1 MSGRRA
7 RDESRQHG
15 LNVIPWGSIVKYRV
29 ELDIFWRCTIENE
42 RGTTNA
48 RGLARV
54 IVHFDPDLG
63 PLIVPLIST
72 FIKTRLS
79 VGGEEYIYIYF
90 FFWYVNHPEK
100 RRLLRFFD
108 VGERGRGIAY
118 FFFLFFFLLNWK
130 MNVKDERIKRRKKNR
145 INCRKICII
154 TIEVAINVRIQK
166 WNSMTQWVKERP
178 EKRHTIERKNPY
190 KGNNVQQ

>member
-7 RDESRQHG
+7 WDESRQHG

-29 ELDIFWRCTIENE
+29 ELDIFWRCTIENG

-79 VGGEEYIYIYF
+79 VGGEEYIY
-90 FFWYVNHPEK
+90 
-100 RRLLRFFD
+100 
-108 VGERGRGIAY
+108 
-118 FFFLFFFLLNWK
+118 FFFLIRKPSWKRSIVAILWCRWKREEYCLFLFSFFFFFAQLKNESEGWK
-130 MNVKDERIKRRKKNR
+130 NKKKKRKKNG
-145 INCRKICII
+145 INRRKIYII
-154 TIEVAINVRIQK
+154 TIEVAINMRIQK

-178 EKRHTIERKNPY
+178 
-190 KGNNVQQ
+190 